1 MRSLDRLP
9 HKTTDSDTHKR
20 LGDWPE
26 NQSIPMRIRIALFE
40 RIGER
45 LRCESSG
52 FRALNRFHL
61 APLSVQGIEMATKT
75 KQVTVFMRPK
85 IGRIP
90 REDYYAERQKRW
102 VWVFPKIDRHSSLN
116 QIVDLDIFCSILFPH
131 SIKKQG
137 VAKAII
143 QILVEEKR
151 PMYLRDLHFR
161 VLEKI
166 KVSAQTL
173 SDTYKAM
180 LRSGLLEKKYRN
192 DPTRLSV
199 QFSNRL
205 RDLASYW
212 DNYLSAKQIA

>member
-1 MRSLDRLP
+1 MNSELHQRLWKSL
-9 HKTTDSDTHKR
+9 
-20 LGDWPE
+20 E
-26 NQSIPMRIRIALFE
+26 IPLNPNSIRIELFE
-40 RIGER
+40 RI
-45 LRCESSG
+45 LQDSSKCSI
-52 FRALNRFHL
+52 ALCVVNRFL
-61 APLSVQGIEMATKT
+61 LRKDCLIRFAMANRMKQIAVLSSD
-75 KQVTVFMRPK
+75 R

-90 REDYYAERQKRW
+90 REDYYAERQRRW
-102 VWVFPKIDRHSSLN
+102 VWVFPKIDKHSTLN
-116 QIVDLDIFCSILFPH
+116 QIVDLDSFCSILFPH

-151 PMYLRDLHFR
+151 PMYLMDLHHKVVER
-161 VLEKI
+161 I

-192 DPTRLSV
+192 EPTKLSV
-199 QFSNRL
+199 QFANRL

-212 DNYLSAKQIA
+212 DNYLTAKKIT

>member
-1 MRSLDRLP
+1 
-9 HKTTDSDTHKR
+9 
-20 LGDWPE
+20 
-26 NQSIPMRIRIALFE
+26 
-40 RIGER
+40 
-45 LRCESSG
+45 
-52 FRALNRFHL
+52 
-61 APLSVQGIEMATKT
+61 MATRSR
-75 KQVTVFMRPK
+75 QVAVLARGK
-85 IGRIP
+85 IGQIP

-102 VWVFPKIDRHSSLN
+102 VWVFPKIDKHSTLN
-116 QIVDLDIFCSILFPH
+116 QIVDLDIFCTILFPH

-143 QILVEEKR
+143 QILVEEKK
-151 PMYLRDLHFR
+151 PMYLMDLHHR
-161 VLEKI
+161 ILQRI

-192 DPTRLSV
+192 EPTKLSV

-212 DNYLSAKQIA
+212 DNYLSVKAAN

>member
-1 MRSLDRLP
+1 MANRPRSLTAVL
-9 HKTTDSDTHKR
+9 
-20 LGDWPE
+20 
-26 NQSIPMRIRIALFE
+26 E
-40 RIGER
+40 RPR
-45 LRCESSG
+45 
-52 FRALNRFHL
+52 
-61 APLSVQGIEMATKT
+61 
-75 KQVTVFMRPK
+75 

-90 REDYYAERQKRW
+90 REDYYAERQRRW
-102 VWVFPKIDRHSSLN
+102 VWVFPKIDKHSTLN
-116 QIVDLDIFCSILFPH
+116 QIVDLDSFCTILFPH

-151 PMYLRDLHFR
+151 PMYLRDLHFKVIER
-161 VLEKI
+161 I

-192 DPTRLSV
+192 EPTKLSV
-199 QFSNRL
+199 QFANRL

-212 DNYLSAKQIA
+212 DNYLIAKKAN

>member
-1 MRSLDRLP
+1 MNSELHQRLWNSL
-9 HKTTDSDTHKR
+9 
-20 LGDWPE
+20 E
-26 NQSIPMRIRIALFE
+26 IPLNPNSIRIELFE
-40 RIGER
+40 RIPQY
-45 LRCESSG
+45 SSKCSI
-52 FRALNRFHL
+52 ALCVVNRFL
-61 APLSVQGIEMATKT
+61 LRKDCLIRFAMANRMKQIAVLSSD
-75 KQVTVFMRPK
+75 R

-90 REDYYAERQKRW
+90 REDYYAERQRRW
-102 VWVFPKIDRHSSLN
+102 VWVFPKIDKHSTLN
-116 QIVDLDIFCSILFPH
+116 QIVDLDSFCSILFPH

-151 PMYLRDLHFR
+151 PMYLMDLHHKVVER
-161 VLEKI
+161 I

-192 DPTRLSV
+192 EPTKLSV
-199 QFSNRL
+199 QFANRL

-212 DNYLSAKQIA
+212 DNYLTAKKIT